1 MADLGEGP
9 PLNILGEKGEI
20 TQGEKADRT
29 SKTNP
34 PPPPP
39 PLAQGLHLPLLHLC
53 MFKDKA
59 AGLQEPSSL
68 GHPTK

>member
-20 TQGEKADRT
+20 TEGGKADRA
-29 SKTNP
+29 SKTN
-34 PPPPP
+34 PP
-39 PLAQGLHLPLLHLC
+39 PLAQGLGLPLLHLC

-59 AGLQEPSSL
+59 AWGTQENDL
-68 GHPTK
+68 GT